1 MFLRLSK
8 IVPFLQLFADVS
20 KKTKDVTTIYVDASQ
35 SSRFALLKNDIGNY
49 AMALSLEDISV

>member
-1 MFLRLSK
+1 MFLKLSK
-8 IVPFLQLFADVS
+8 IVPFLQLFVDVN

-49 AMALSLEDISV
+49 AMT